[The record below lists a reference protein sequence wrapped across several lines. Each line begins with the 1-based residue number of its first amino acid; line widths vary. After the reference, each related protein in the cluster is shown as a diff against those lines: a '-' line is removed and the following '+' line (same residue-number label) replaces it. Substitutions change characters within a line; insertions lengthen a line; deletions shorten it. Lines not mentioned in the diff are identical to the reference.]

1 MKKKIAL
8 ILLSAILLA
17 AVIIIAGRIHLS
29 VQFAGQVKNLFGNS
43 RGSGSK
49 VFSYRQLEGL
59 PLPVQ
64 SYFRHV
70 LKEGQEYAVSAR
82 VRHSGWFKTGLDK
95 DWIAIKGEQ
104 YYTADR
110 PGFIWKGETSMFT
123 ARDMFINDKGALKV
137 QLFSVLTVVDAHG
150 PAYDQGELLR
160 WLGECIW
167 FPTALLPSEY
177 ISWSAVDSSTA
188 MLNMNYNGMSVYY
201 KVTFNEKNEITRFET
216 RRYMDKSR
224 LETWIGI
231 PSSYREFKGM
241 VIPAEIEGAWNL
253 DSGYFAY
260 ARFILDE
267 IDYNRPERF

>member
-1 MKKKIAL
+1 MKKTIAL
-8 ILLSAILLA
+8 ILLSVVILA

-29 VQFAGQVKNLFGNS
+29 MQFTGQVKNLFSNS

-64 SYFRHV
+64 RYFRHV
-70 LKEGQEYAVSAR
+70 LKEGQEYTVSAR

-95 DWIAIKGEQ
+95 DWIAITGEQ
-104 YYTADR
+104 YYTVDR
-110 PGFIWKGETSMFT
+110 PGFMWKGETSMFT

-137 QLFSVLTVVDAHG
+137 QLFSVLTIVDAQG

-177 ISWSAVDSSTA
+177 ISWTAVDSSTA
-188 MLNMNYNGMSVYY
+188 MLHMNYNGVSIFY
-201 KVTFNEKNEITRFET
+201 KVTFNEKNEIIRFET
-216 RRYMDKSR
+216 KRYMDGNR
-224 LETWIGI
+224 LEAWVGT
-231 PSSYREFKGM
+231 PADYREIKGM
-241 VIPAEIEGAWNL
+241 VIPLKIEGAWNL
-253 DSGYFAY
+253 DTGYFAY
-260 ARFILDE
+260 ARFILDD